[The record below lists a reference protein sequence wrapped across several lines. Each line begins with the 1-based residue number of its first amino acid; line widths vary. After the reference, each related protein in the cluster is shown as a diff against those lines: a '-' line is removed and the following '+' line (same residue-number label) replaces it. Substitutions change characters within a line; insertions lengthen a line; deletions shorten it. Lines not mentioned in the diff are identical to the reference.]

1 MPYVRRIES
10 VRTDAQSPADAQKLS
25 RVLPP
30 CLEKWFFG
38 TTCGTS
44 LVRCVL
50 TFLRQPMWG
59 IVVGILGSAV
69 AISVAQTWLE
79 KSEDRPEASKSSGQ
93 GQLTEPGKDF
103 KSSPDGK
110 FTAPMWREVDAR
122 EALNKARRFGSKLK

>member
-1 MPYVRRIES
+1 M
-10 VRTDAQSPADAQKLS
+10 
-25 RVLPP
+25 
-30 CLEKWFFG
+30 
-38 TTCGTS
+38 
-44 LVRCVL
+44 RCVL
-50 TFLRQPMWG
+50 KILRQLMWG

-110 FTAPMWREVDAR
+110 FAAPMWREVDAR

>member
-1 MPYVRRIES
+1 
-10 VRTDAQSPADAQKLS
+10 
-25 RVLPP
+25 
-30 CLEKWFFG
+30 
-38 TTCGTS
+38 
-44 LVRCVL
+44 
-50 TFLRQPMWG
+50 MWG

-122 EALNKARRFGSKLK
+122 EVLKRSIWTVKRVHSRPRGAADS